1 MILPLRTRPVL
12 PPTAPTSS
20 PPPPLPERPG
30 TAPSLT
36 GLTLYSIRTGQ
47 LIADYMARMLEL
59 PAAPPLA
66 YVPLAVQVQLEVA
79 GGDPARSEGALR
91 NNPLNLTGEG
101 WPDQIGTWGGRFAA
115 FSTLDAGSLAAA
127 ANYTVADV
135 AGYYRNV
142 VAAFLSGDPVA
153 LALAIDES
161 PWNAGG
167 YGFRIVAG
175 TRAALESASEI

>member
-1 MILPLRTRPVL
+1 MVLPLRVSVVL
-12 PPTAPTSS
+12 PADAPDTA
-20 PPPPLPERPG
+20 PPPPFPNRPG
-30 TAPSLT
+30 TAPSLD

-79 GGDPARSEGALR
+79 GGNSARSEGALR

-115 FSTLDAGSLAAA
+115 FSTLEAGALAAA

-135 AGYYRNV
+135 AGYYRAV
-142 VAAFLSGDPVA
+142 VEAFISGDPVA

-175 TRAALESASEI
+175 TRAALESASDI